1 MSGEFLHN
9 FCMYQNAMLNVGK
22 KADQC
27 RVQNVAENNL
37 DLDIN
42 DMISAAYKAEREL
55 SEVMS
60 ISDSYNEILK
70 MIM

>member
-9 FCMYQNAMLNVGK
+9 FCMYQNAMLKVGIKGTRCVNVVPEK
-22 KADQC
+22 
-27 RVQNVAENNL
+27 NV

-42 DMISAAYKAEREL
+42 DMMSATSKAEQKL
-55 SEVMS
+55 SEVMDV
-60 ISDSYNEILK
+60 SDSYNEILK